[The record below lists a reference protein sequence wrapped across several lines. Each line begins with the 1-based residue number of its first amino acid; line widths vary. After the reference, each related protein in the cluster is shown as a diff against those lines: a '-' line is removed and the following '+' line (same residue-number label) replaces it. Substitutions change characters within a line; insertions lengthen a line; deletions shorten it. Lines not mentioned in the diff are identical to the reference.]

1 MHRTV
6 YLVLRH
12 TPFQESSIVISGI
25 TPDLGRLNFIVK
37 GARRTGKKSFPQI
50 GLFRELEVEFRIPDD
65 RNSLMTLSRM
75 DLLTEFDHLALHTE
89 NYIAACEFARFLLTN
104 VKPMLAAEQSYAAL
118 KTMLRAFCASDRPE
132 PWLTL
137 ARLSFLNEAG
147 LLPEPEGEAVGGVS
161 PETFRMGEASAP
173 PSRIPLISGL
183 GGTIFSGFRLKNQT
197 FIRDFI
203 DLRTPG
209 AGWKEKFSGCRFFPI
224 LPHWSFHAGSG
235 QGGFRKTCGTS
246 GKNNRHLRTPTFPRS
261 P

>member
-12 TPFQESSIVISGI
+12 TPFQESSLVISGI

-89 NYIAACEFARFLLTN
+89 NYIVACEFARFLLTN

-147 LLPEPEGEAVGGVS
+147 VLPEAEGEREAVLLSALLSAAQGTGEM
-161 PETFRMGEASAP
+161 PELSEEY
-173 PSRIPLISGL
+173 LLKLSGWVKRL
-183 GGTIFSGFRLKNQT
+183 LRHHGF
-197 FIRDFI
+197 
-203 DLRTPG
+203 
-209 AGWKEKFSGCRFFPI
+209 
-224 LPHWSFHAGSG
+224 H
-235 QGGFRKTCGTS
+235 
-246 GKNNRHLRTPTFPRS
+246 
-261 P
+261 

>member
-12 TPFQESSIVISGI
+12 TPFQESSLVISGI

-75 DLLTEFDHLALHTE
+75 DLLTEFDHLVLHTE

-118 KTMLRAFCASDRPE
+118 KTMLRAFCASDRTE

-137 ARLSFLNEAG
+137 ARLAFLNEAG
-147 LLPEPEGEAVGGVS
+147 LLPEPEGEREAVLLSALLSAAQGTGEM
-161 PETFRMGEASAP
+161 PELSEEY
-173 PSRIPLISGL
+173 LLKLSGWVK
-183 GGTIFSGFRLKNQT
+183 RL
-197 FIRDFI
+197 
-203 DLRTPG
+203 LRHHG
-209 AGWKEKFSGCRFFPI
+209 
-224 LPHWSFHAGSG
+224 LH
-235 QGGFRKTCGTS
+235 
-246 GKNNRHLRTPTFPRS
+246 
-261 P
+261 